1 MNILKGLPY
10 AALALGV
17 FTVVLFFGLG
27 AAAAIIIGFFG
38 MIVSMACLFLELKNN
53 LGGKSFSLGLIALVL
68 NSAPIFYL
76 VVVRLVH

>member
-1 MNILKGLPY
+1 MNILKSLPY

-17 FTVVLFFGLG
+17 MAVVLFFGIG

-38 MIVSMACLFLELKNN
+38 MIVSMACIFLELKNK

-76 VVVRLVH
+76 VVVRLVY